1 MAIPINDAIAISKQ
15 IDSGIGSANV
25 HVGPTGVLGV
35 LIQEPTAQA
44 GHGRLSSRYGS
55 TVPGVVVAGLTP
67 CSPSEQSGLVRV
79 AWADQ
84 SGQQQN
90 AAVRLAAGPPS

>member
-1 MAIPINDAIAISKQ
+1 MSLDGAAV
-15 IDSGIGSANV
+15 DS
-25 HVGPTGVLGV
+25 PTTLTT
-35 LIQEPTAQA
+35 LLTS
-44 GHGRLSSRYGS
+44 HH
-55 TVPGVVVAGLTP
+55 PGD
-67 CSPSEQSGLVRV
+67 LVRV